1 MGGPE
6 LPIRQAAGPRL
17 TSRVVTQPTCDTK
30 GKIGIQRHRPRLRAF
45 LRRIA
50 RFIVAVAR
58 SRELSFAR
66 MAVPPPG
73 DG

>member
-1 MGGPE
+1 MMTRFQHVIAKAKFENRGTGPE
-6 LPIRQAAGPRL
+6 
-17 TSRVVTQPTCDTK
+17 T
-30 GKIGIQRHRPRLRAF
+30 RAF